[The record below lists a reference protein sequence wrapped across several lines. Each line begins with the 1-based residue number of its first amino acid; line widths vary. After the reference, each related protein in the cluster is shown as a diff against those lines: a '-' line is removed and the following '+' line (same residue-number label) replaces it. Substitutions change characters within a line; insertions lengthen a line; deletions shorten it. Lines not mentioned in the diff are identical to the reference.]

1 MQNEI
6 ESKIKKKICVITDIN
21 GIYGFGHFTRMKFIA
36 NELNFFYDFIFSSIN
51 NESELFSKS
60 NLNLNI
66 ETCKFDEIKKINPYL
81 IIVDSREVDKK
92 YIKRFKKISPVIIV
106 DSVGE
111 ERNFADIV
119 IEMLP
124 NLDDSNFVNIK
135 PFSATILNSNIK
147 PRYDNEAPILVY
159 LGFNNDLKNKAF
171 EIISK
176 IENKKFVFVES
187 QNESENIISKKFS
200 PYIFEN
206 PYSAVITYFG
216 LTAFEC
222 LEAKIPVILL
232 SPTKYHN
239 DLGEKCGDIFF
250 NLGFFEDINIEEAF
264 NKIKKFLF
272 DFDLQNEYKEKSKN
286 IDTEKSIERIKIIID
301 NIEDFKNIECVFC
314 KSKNIEIKN
323 RNAESNLYKCKKCN
337 SLFRKY
343 FLPVSTDYSSK
354 YFIEDYKN
362 QYGKTYEEDEE
373 NLKALAKNRL
383 EIIKSVKPA
392 GKILDLGSA
401 MGFFLKEA
409 SSNGYETEGIEISEY
424 AANYCVKN
432 LNLNVHNIS
441 LLDFEYKEKEYD
453 IITAWYVL
461 EHIYDFD
468 KLLKNILFSI
478 KDGGIF
484 AFAMPNGN
492 GISGK
497 FNKNYFKIVPSDH
510 AFETNPK
517 ALDKFFERYSLKRAH
532 LKNKS
537 VYYDRFCDI
546 FNLKFLE
553 ENKASKKLYDFF
565 AKKYNLG
572 DTFECVYKKN
582 NK

>member
-1 MQNEI
+1 MQN
-6 ESKIKKKICVITDIN
+6 KINKKICIITDIN

-36 NELNFFYDFIFSSIN
+36 NKLQDFYDFIFSSIN
-51 NESELFSKS
+51 NESEMFFQS
-60 NLNLNI
+60 NLNI
-66 ETCKFDEIKKINPYL
+66 ETCKFDEIKKIHPYL

-92 YIKRFKKISPVIIV
+92 YIKRLKRISPIIIV

-124 NLDDSNFVNIK
+124 NLDDSDLVNIK
-135 PFSATILNSNIK
+135 PFSTTVLNSNIK
-147 PRYDNEAPILVY
+147 PKYDSEAPILVY

-176 IENKKFVFVES
+176 IENKKFVFIEA
-187 QNESENIISKKFS
+187 QNESENMISKKFS
-200 PYIFEN
+200 PNIFEN

-222 LEAKIPVILL
+222 IEAGIPVLLL

-239 DLGEKCGDIFF
+239 NLGEKCRDIFF

-264 NKIKKFLF
+264 NKINNFLF
-272 DFDLQNEYKEKSKN
+272 DFNLQNEYKENSKN
-286 IDTEKSIERIKIIID
+286 IDTKKSTERIKIIID
-301 NIEDFKNIECVFC
+301 NIEDFQSIECDFC

-323 RNAESNLYKCKKCN
+323 RNTESNLYKCKKCN
-337 SLFRKY
+337 SLFRK
-343 FLPVSTDYSSK
+343 FFFPISTDYSSK
-354 YFIEDYKN
+354 YFIENYKN

-373 NLKALAKNRL
+373 NLKALAKSRL
-383 EIIKSVKPA
+383 ETIKNIKPT

-409 SSNGYETEGIEISEY
+409 SLNGYETEGIEISEY

-432 LNLNVHNIS
+432 LNLNVYNVS
-441 LLDFEYKEKEYD
+441 LLDFEYKENEYD

-461 EHIYDFD
+461 EHICDFE
-468 KLLKNILFSI
+468 KLLKNILFSL
-478 KDGGIF
+478 KDDGIF

-492 GISGK
+492 GISGR
-497 FNKNYFKIVPSDH
+497 FNKNYFKIVPPDH

-517 ALDKFFERYSLKRAH
+517 ALDKFLKKYSLKKMY
-532 LKNKS
+532 LKNQS
-537 VYYDRFCDI
+537 VYYNRFCDI
-546 FNLKFLE
+546 FNLQFLK
-553 ENKASKKLYDFF
+553 ENKGLKNMYNLF

-572 DTFECVYKKN
+572 DTFECVYKKF
-582 NK
+582 

>member
-1 MQNEI
+1 MQN
-6 ESKIKKKICVITDIN
+6 KINKKICIITDIN

-36 NELNFFYDFIFSSIN
+36 NKLQDFYDFIFSSIN
-51 NESELFSKS
+51 NESEMFFQS
-60 NLNLNI
+60 NLNI
-66 ETCKFDEIKKINPYL
+66 ETCKFDEIKKIHPYL

-92 YIKRFKKISPVIIV
+92 YIKRLKRISPIIIV

-124 NLDDSNFVNIK
+124 NLDDSDLVNIK
-135 PFSATILNSNIK
+135 PFSTTVLNSNIK
-147 PRYDNEAPILVY
+147 PKYDSEAPILVY

-176 IENKKFVFVES
+176 IENKKFVFIEA
-187 QNESENIISKKFS
+187 QNESENMISKKFS
-200 PYIFEN
+200 PNIFEN

-222 LEAKIPVILL
+222 IEAGIPVLLL

-239 DLGEKCGDIFF
+239 NLGEKCRDIFF
-250 NLGFFEDINIEEAF
+250 NLGFFEEVDIEEAF
-264 NKIKKFLF
+264 NKINNFLF
-272 DFDLQNEYKEKSKN
+272 DFNLQNKYKENSKN

-301 NIEDFKNIECVFC
+301 NIEDFQSIECDFC

-323 RNAESNLYKCKKCN
+323 RNSESNLYKCKKCN
-337 SLFRKY
+337 SLFRK
-343 FLPVSTDYSSK
+343 FFFPISTDYSSK

-373 NLKALAKNRL
+373 NLKALAKSRL
-383 EIIKSVKPA
+383 ETIKNIKPT

-409 SSNGYETEGIEISEY
+409 SLNGYETEGIEISEY

-432 LNLNVHNIS
+432 LNLNVYNVS
-441 LLDFEYKEKEYD
+441 LLDFEYKENEYD

-461 EHIYDFD
+461 EHICDFE
-468 KLLKNILFSI
+468 KLLKNILFSL
-478 KDGGIF
+478 KDDGIF

-492 GISGK
+492 GISGR
-497 FNKNYFKIVPSDH
+497 FNKNYFKIVPPDH

-517 ALDKFFERYSLKRAH
+517 ALDKFLKKYSLKKMY
-532 LKNKS
+532 LKNQS
-537 VYYDRFCDI
+537 VYYNRFCDI
-546 FNLKFLE
+546 FNLQFLK
-553 ENKASKKLYDFF
+553 ENKGLKNMYNLF

-572 DTFECVYKKN
+572 DTFECVYKKF
-582 NK
+582 

>member
-1 MQNEI
+1 MQN
-6 ESKIKKKICVITDIN
+6 KINKKICIITDIN

-36 NELNFFYDFIFSSIN
+36 NKLQDFYDFIFSSIN
-51 NESELFSKS
+51 NESEMFFQS
-60 NLNLNI
+60 NLNI
-66 ETCKFDEIKKINPYL
+66 ETCKFDEIKKIHPYL

-92 YIKRFKKISPVIIV
+92 YIKRLKRISPIIIV

-124 NLDDSNFVNIK
+124 NLDDSDLVNIK
-135 PFSATILNSNIK
+135 PFSTTVLNSNIK
-147 PRYDNEAPILVY
+147 PKYDSEAPILVY

-176 IENKKFVFVES
+176 IENKKFVFIEA
-187 QNESENIISKKFS
+187 QNESENMISKKFS
-200 PYIFEN
+200 PNIFEN

-222 LEAKIPVILL
+222 IEAGIPVLLL

-239 DLGEKCGDIFF
+239 NLGEKCRDIFF
-250 NLGFFEDINIEEAF
+250 NLGFFEEVDIEEAF
-264 NKIKKFLF
+264 NKINNFLF
-272 DFDLQNEYKEKSKN
+272 DFNLQNKYKENSKN

-301 NIEDFKNIECVFC
+301 NIEDFQSIECDFC

-323 RNAESNLYKCKKCN
+323 RNSESNLYKCKKCN
-337 SLFRKY
+337 SLFRK
-343 FLPVSTDYSSK
+343 FFFPISTDYSSK

-373 NLKALAKNRL
+373 NLKALAKSRL
-383 EIIKSVKPA
+383 ETIKNIKPT

-409 SSNGYETEGIEISEY
+409 SLNGYETEGIEISEY

-432 LNLNVHNIS
+432 LNLNVYNVS
-441 LLDFEYKEKEYD
+441 LLDFEYKENEYD

-461 EHIYDFD
+461 EHICDFE
-468 KLLKNILFSI
+468 KLLKNILFSL
-478 KDGGIF
+478 KDDGIF

-497 FNKNYFKIVPSDH
+497 FNKNYFKIVPTDH
-510 AFETNPK
+510 AFETNYK
-517 ALDKFFERYSLKRAH
+517 ALDNFLEKYSLKRIH
-532 LKNKS
+532 LENKS
-537 VYYDRFCDI
+537 IYYNRFCDI
-546 FNLKFLE
+546 FNFRFLK
-553 ENKASKKLYDFF
+553 ENKGLKNFYNLF

-572 DTFECVYKKN
+572 DTFECVYRKIK
-582 NK
+582 

>member
-1 MQNEI
+1 MQN
-6 ESKIKKKICVITDIN
+6 KINKKICIITDIN

-36 NELNFFYDFIFSSIN
+36 NKLQDFYDFIFSSIN
-51 NESELFSKS
+51 NESEMFFQS
-60 NLNLNI
+60 NLNI
-66 ETCKFDEIKKINPYL
+66 ETCKFDEIKKIHPYL

-92 YIKRFKKISPVIIV
+92 YIKRLKRISPIIIV

-124 NLDDSNFVNIK
+124 NLDDSDLVNIK
-135 PFSATILNSNIK
+135 PFSTTVLNSNIK
-147 PRYDNEAPILVY
+147 PKYDSEAPILVY

-176 IENKKFVFVES
+176 IENKKFVFIEA
-187 QNESENIISKKFS
+187 QNESENMISKKFS
-200 PYIFEN
+200 PNIFEN

-222 LEAKIPVILL
+222 IEAGIPVLLL

-239 DLGEKCGDIFF
+239 NLGKKCRDIFF

-264 NKIKKFLF
+264 NKINNFLF
-272 DFDLQNEYKEKSKN
+272 DFNLQNEYKENSKN
-286 IDTEKSIERIKIIID
+286 IDTKKSTERIKIIID
-301 NIEDFKNIECVFC
+301 NIEDFQSIECDFC

-323 RNAESNLYKCKKCN
+323 RNSESNLYKCKKCN

-343 FLPVSTDYSSK
+343 FLTVSTDYSSK

-373 NLKALAKNRL
+373 NLKRLAKNRL
-383 EIIKSVKPA
+383 DIIKNIKPE

-409 SSNGYETEGIEISEY
+409 SLNGYETEGIEISEY
-424 AANYCVKN
+424 AANYCVNN

-441 LLDFEYKEKEYD
+441 LLGFEYKKKEYD

-461 EHIYDFD
+461 EHIYNFD
-468 KLLKNILFSI
+468 KLLEKILFSL
-478 KDGGIF
+478 KEDGIF
-484 AFAMPNGN
+484 ALAMPNGN
-492 GISGK
+492 GISGRY
-497 FNKNYFKIVPSDH
+497 NKNYFKIVPTDH
-510 AFETNPK
+510 AFETNYK
-517 ALDKFFERYSLKRAH
+517 ALDNFLKKHSLKRIH
-532 LKNKS
+532 LENKS
-537 VYYDRFCDI
+537 VYYNRFCDI
-546 FNLKFLE
+546 FNLGFLK
-553 ENKASKKLYDFF
+553 ENKGLKNLYNLF

-572 DTFECVYKKN
+572 DTFECVYKKY
-582 NK
+582 

>member
-1 MQNEI
+1 MQN
-6 ESKIKKKICVITDIN
+6 KINKKICIITDIN

-36 NELNFFYDFIFSSIN
+36 NKLQDFYDFIFSSIN
-51 NESELFSKS
+51 NESEMFFQS
-60 NLNLNI
+60 NLNI
-66 ETCKFDEIKKINPYL
+66 ETCKFDEIKKIHPYL

-92 YIKRFKKISPVIIV
+92 YIKRLKRISPIIIV

-124 NLDDSNFVNIK
+124 NLDDSDLVNIK
-135 PFSATILNSNIK
+135 PFSTTVLNSNIK
-147 PRYDNEAPILVY
+147 PKYDSEAPILVY

-176 IENKKFVFVES
+176 IENKKFVFIEA
-187 QNESENIISKKFS
+187 QNESENMISKKFS
-200 PYIFEN
+200 PNIFEN

-222 LEAKIPVILL
+222 IEAGIPVLLL

-239 DLGEKCGDIFF
+239 NLGEKCRDIFF

-264 NKIKKFLF
+264 NKINNFLF
-272 DFDLQNEYKEKSKN
+272 DFNLQNEYKENSKN
-286 IDTEKSIERIKIIID
+286 IDTKKSTERIKIIID
-301 NIEDFKNIECVFC
+301 NIEDFQSIECDFC

-323 RNAESNLYKCKKCN
+323 RNTESNLYKCKKCN
-337 SLFRKY
+337 SLFRK
-343 FLPVSTDYSSK
+343 FFFPISTDYSSK
-354 YFIEDYKN
+354 YFIENYKN

-373 NLKALAKNRL
+373 NLKALAKSRL
-383 EIIKSVKPA
+383 ETIKNIKPT

-409 SSNGYETEGIEISEY
+409 SLNGYETEGIEISEY

-432 LNLNVHNIS
+432 LNLNVYNVS
-441 LLDFEYKEKEYD
+441 LLDFEYKENEYD

-461 EHIYDFD
+461 EHIYNFD
-468 KLLKNILFSI
+468 KLLEKILFSL
-478 KDGGIF
+478 KDDGIF

-497 FNKNYFKIVPSDH
+497 FNKNYFKIVPPDH

-517 ALDKFFERYSLKRAH
+517 ALDKFLKKYSLKKMY
-532 LKNKS
+532 LKNQS
-537 VYYDRFCDI
+537 VYYNRFCDI
-546 FNLKFLE
+546 FNLQFLK
-553 ENKASKKLYDFF
+553 ENKGLKNMYNLF

-572 DTFECVYKKN
+572 DTFECVYKKF
-582 NK
+582 

>member
-1 MQNEI
+1 MQN
-6 ESKIKKKICVITDIN
+6 KINKKICIITDIN

-36 NELNFFYDFIFSSIN
+36 NKLQDFYDFIFSSIN
-51 NESELFSKS
+51 NESEMFFQS
-60 NLNLNI
+60 NLNI
-66 ETCKFDEIKKINPYL
+66 ETCKFDEIKKIHPYL

-92 YIKRFKKISPVIIV
+92 YIKRLKRISPIIIV

-124 NLDDSNFVNIK
+124 NLDDSDLVNIK
-135 PFSATILNSNIK
+135 PFSTTVLNSNIK
-147 PRYDNEAPILVY
+147 PKYDSEAPILVY

-176 IENKKFVFVES
+176 IENKKFVFIEA
-187 QNESENIISKKFS
+187 QNESENMISKKFS
-200 PYIFEN
+200 PNIFEN

-222 LEAKIPVILL
+222 IEAGIPVLLL

-239 DLGEKCGDIFF
+239 NLGEKCRDIFF

-264 NKIKKFLF
+264 NKINNFLF
-272 DFDLQNEYKEKSKN
+272 DFNLQNEYKENSKN
-286 IDTEKSIERIKIIID
+286 IDTKKSTERIKIIID
-301 NIEDFKNIECVFC
+301 NIEDFQSIECDFC

-323 RNAESNLYKCKKCN
+323 RNTESNLYKCKKCN
-337 SLFRKY
+337 SLFRK
-343 FLPVSTDYSSK
+343 FFFPISTDYSSK
-354 YFIEDYKN
+354 YFIENYKN

-373 NLKALAKNRL
+373 NLKALAKSRL
-383 EIIKSVKPA
+383 ETIKNIKPT

-409 SSNGYETEGIEISEY
+409 SLNGYETEGIEISEY

-432 LNLNVHNIS
+432 LNLNVYNVS
-441 LLDFEYKEKEYD
+441 LLDFEYKENEYD

-461 EHIYDFD
+461 EHICDFE
-468 KLLKNILFSI
+468 KLLKNILFSL
-478 KDGGIF
+478 KDDGIF

-497 FNKNYFKIVPSDH
+497 FNKNYFKIVPPDH

-517 ALDKFFERYSLKRAH
+517 ALDKFLKKYSLKKMY
-532 LKNKS
+532 LKNQS
-537 VYYDRFCDI
+537 VYYNRFCDI
-546 FNLKFLE
+546 FNLQFLK
-553 ENKASKKLYDFF
+553 ENKGLKNMYNLF

-572 DTFECVYKKN
+572 DTFECVYKKF
-582 NK
+582 

>member
-6 ESKIKKKICVITDIN
+6 KKICIITDIN

-36 NELNFFYDFIFSSIN
+36 NKLKDFYDFIFSSIN
-51 NESELFSKS
+51 DKSDIYSKS
-60 NLNLNI
+60 NI
-66 ETCKFDEIKKINPYL
+66 ETCKFNEIKNIRPYL
-81 IIVDSREVDKK
+81 TIIDCREIDKK
-92 YIKRFKKISPVIIV
+92 YIKYLKKLSPVIIV

-111 ERNFADIV
+111 ERNFADII

-124 NLDDSNFVNIK
+124 NLENGDLVNIK
-135 PFSATILNSNIK
+135 PFSTTVLNSNIK
-147 PRYDNEAPILVY
+147 PKYDSEAPILVY

-176 IENKKFVFVES
+176 IENKKFVFIEA
-187 QNESENIISKKFS
+187 QNESENMISKKFS
-200 PYIFEN
+200 PNIFEN

-222 LEAKIPVILL
+222 IEAGIPVLLL

-239 DLGEKCGDIFF
+239 NLGEKCRDIFF

-264 NKIKKFLF
+264 NKINNFLF
-272 DFDLQNEYKEKSKN
+272 DFNLQNEYKENSKN
-286 IDTEKSIERIKIIID
+286 IDTKKSTERIKIIID
-301 NIEDFKNIECVFC
+301 NIEDFQSIECDFC

-323 RNAESNLYKCKKCN
+323 RNSESNLYKCKKCN

-373 NLKALAKNRL
+373 NLKRLAKSRL
-383 EIIKSVKPA
+383 ETIKNIKPT

-409 SSNGYETEGIEISEY
+409 SLNGYETEGIEISQY

-432 LNLNVHNIS
+432 LNLNVYNVS
-441 LLDFEYKEKEYD
+441 LLDFEYKENEYD

-461 EHIYDFD
+461 EHICDFE
-468 KLLKNILFSI
+468 KLLKNILFSL
-478 KDGGIF
+478 KDDGIF

-492 GISGK
+492 GISGR
-497 FNKNYFKIVPSDH
+497 FNKNYFKIVPPDH

-517 ALDKFFERYSLKRAH
+517 ALDKFLKKYSLKKMY
-532 LKNKS
+532 LKNQS
-537 VYYDRFCDI
+537 VYYNRFCDI
-546 FNLKFLE
+546 FNLQFLK
-553 ENKASKKLYDFF
+553 ENKGLKNMYNLF

-572 DTFECVYKKN
+572 DTFECVYKKF
-582 NK
+582 

>member
-1 MQNEI
+1 MQN
-6 ESKIKKKICVITDIN
+6 KINKKICIITDIN

-36 NELNFFYDFIFSSIN
+36 NKLKDFYDFIFSSIN
-51 NESELFSKS
+51 NESEMFFQS
-60 NLNLNI
+60 NLNI
-66 ETCKFDEIKKINPYL
+66 ETCKFDEIKKIHPYL

-92 YIKRFKKISPVIIV
+92 YIKRLKRISPIIIV

-124 NLDDSNFVNIK
+124 NLDDSDLVNIK
-135 PFSATILNSNIK
+135 PFSTTVLNSNIK
-147 PRYDNEAPILVY
+147 PKYDSEAPILVY

-176 IENKKFVFVES
+176 IENKKFVFIEA
-187 QNESENIISKKFS
+187 QNESENMISKKFS
-200 PYIFEN
+200 PNIFEN
-206 PYSAVITYFG
+206 SYSAVITYFG

-222 LEAKIPVILL
+222 IEAGIPVLLL

-239 DLGEKCGDIFF
+239 NLGEKCRDIFF

-264 NKIKKFLF
+264 NKINNFLF
-272 DFDLQNEYKEKSKN
+272 DFNLQNEYKENSKN
-286 IDTEKSIERIKIIID
+286 IDTKKSTERIKIIID
-301 NIEDFKNIECVFC
+301 NIEDFQSIECDFC

-323 RNAESNLYKCKKCN
+323 RNSESNLYKCKKCN

-373 NLKALAKNRL
+373 NLKALAKSRL
-383 EIIKSVKPA
+383 ETIKNIKPT

-409 SSNGYETEGIEISEY
+409 SLNGYETEGIEISEY

-432 LNLNVHNIS
+432 LNLNVYNVS
-441 LLDFEYKEKEYD
+441 LLDFEYKENEYD

-461 EHIYDFD
+461 EHICDFE
-468 KLLKNILFSI
+468 KLLKNILFSL
-478 KDGGIF
+478 KDDGIF

-492 GISGK
+492 GISGR
-497 FNKNYFKIVPSDH
+497 FNKNYFKIVPPDH

-517 ALDKFFERYSLKRAH
+517 ALDKFLKKYSLKKMY
-532 LKNKS
+532 LKNQS
-537 VYYDRFCDI
+537 VYYNRFCDI
-546 FNLKFLE
+546 FNLQFLK
-553 ENKASKKLYDFF
+553 ENKGLKNMYNLF

-572 DTFECVYKKN
+572 DTFECVYKKF
-582 NK
+582 

>member
-6 ESKIKKKICVITDIN
+6 ENKTKKKICVITDIN
-21 GIYGFGHFTRMKFIA
+21 GIYGLGHFTRMKFIA
-36 NELNFFYDFIFSSIN
+36 NKLNFFYDFIFSSIN
-51 NESELFSKS
+51 NESELFFKS

-81 IIVDSREVDKK
+81 IIVDSREVGKK
-92 YIKRFKKISPVIIV
+92 YIKRLKKISPVIIV

-124 NLDDSNFVNIK
+124 NLDDSDFVNIK
-135 PFSATILNSNIK
+135 PFSSTILNSNIK

-176 IENKKFVFVES
+176 IENKKFVFIES

-200 PYIFEN
+200 PDIFEN

-222 LEAKIPVILL
+222 IEAKIPVILL

-264 NKIKKFLF
+264 NKIKNFLF

-424 AANYCVKN
+424 AANYCVNN

-461 EHIYDFD
+461 EHIYDFE
-468 KLLKNILFSI
+468 KLLKNILFSL

-492 GISGK
+492 GISGRH
-497 FNKNYFKIVPSDH
+497 NKNYFKIVPSDH

-517 ALDKFFERYSLKRAH
+517 ALDNFLKNYSLKRAH

-546 FNLKFLE
+546 FNLKFLK
-553 ENKASKKLYDFF
+553 ENKTSKKLYNLF
-565 AKKYNLG
+565 AEKYNLG
-572 DTFECVYKKN
+572 DTFECVYKKIR
-582 NK
+582 

>member
-1 MQNEI
+1 MQN
-6 ESKIKKKICVITDIN
+6 KINKKICIITDIN

-36 NELNFFYDFIFSSIN
+36 NKLQDFYDFIFSSIN
-51 NESELFSKS
+51 NESEMFFQS
-60 NLNLNI
+60 NLNI
-66 ETCKFDEIKKINPYL
+66 ETCKFDEIKKIHPYL

-92 YIKRFKKISPVIIV
+92 YIKRLKRISPIIIV

-124 NLDDSNFVNIK
+124 NLDDSDLVNIK
-135 PFSATILNSNIK
+135 PFSTTVLNSNIK
-147 PRYDNEAPILVY
+147 PKYDSEAPILVY

-176 IENKKFVFVES
+176 IENKKFVFIEA
-187 QNESENIISKKFS
+187 QNESENMISKKFS
-200 PYIFEN
+200 PNIFEN

-222 LEAKIPVILL
+222 IEAGIPVLLL

-239 DLGEKCGDIFF
+239 NLGEKCRDIFF
-250 NLGFFEDINIEEAF
+250 NLGFFEDINIEETF
-264 NKIKKFLF
+264 NKINNFLF
-272 DFDLQNEYKEKSKN
+272 DFNLQNEYKENSKN
-286 IDTEKSIERIKIIID
+286 IDTKKSTERIKIIID
-301 NIEDFKNIECVFC
+301 NIEDFQSIECDFC

-323 RNAESNLYKCKKCN
+323 RNSESNLYKCKKCN

-373 NLKALAKNRL
+373 NLKALAKSRL
-383 EIIKSVKPA
+383 ETIKNIKPT

-409 SSNGYETEGIEISEY
+409 SLNGYETEGIEISQY

-432 LNLNVHNIS
+432 LNLNVYNVS
-441 LLDFEYKEKEYD
+441 LLDFEYKENEYD

-461 EHIYDFD
+461 EHICDFE
-468 KLLKNILFSI
+468 KLLKNILFSL
-478 KDGGIF
+478 KDDGIF

-492 GISGK
+492 GISGR
-497 FNKNYFKIVPSDH
+497 FNKNYFKIVPPDH

-517 ALDKFFERYSLKRAH
+517 ALDKFLKKYSLKKMY
-532 LKNKS
+532 LKNQS
-537 VYYDRFCDI
+537 VYYNRFCDI
-546 FNLKFLE
+546 FNLQFLK
-553 ENKASKKLYDFF
+553 ENKGLKNMYNLF

-572 DTFECVYKKN
+572 DTFECVYKKF
-582 NK
+582 

>member
-6 ESKIKKKICVITDIN
+6 KKICIITDIN

-36 NELNFFYDFIFSSIN
+36 NKLQNFYNFIFSSIN
-51 NESELFSKS
+51 DESELYYQLKEKK
-60 NLNLNI
+60 NI
-66 ETCKFDEIKKINPYL
+66 ETCKFNEIKNISPYL
-81 IIVDSREVDKK
+81 IIVDCREVNKK
-92 YIKRFKKISPVIIV
+92 YIKQLKKISPVIIV

-111 ERNFADIV
+111 ERKFADIV

-124 NLDDSNFVNIK
+124 NLDDSDLVNIK
-135 PFSATILNSNIK
+135 PFSLTVLNSNIK
-147 PRYDNEAPILVY
+147 PKYDSEAPILVY

-171 EIISK
+171 QIISK
-176 IENKKFVFVES
+176 IKNKKFIFIES
-187 QNESENIISKKFS
+187 EIESENIISKKFS
-200 PYIFEN
+200 PDIFEN

-222 LEAKIPVILL
+222 IESKIPVILL

-239 DLGEKCGDIFF
+239 DLGIKCENIFF

-264 NKIKKFLF
+264 YKINEFLF
-272 DFDLQNEYKEKSKN
+272 NFDLQNKYREKSKN
-286 IDTEKSIERIKIIID
+286 IESKKSIDRIKTIID
-301 NIEDFKNIECVFC
+301 NIQYFKNIRCPFC
-314 KSKNIEIKN
+314 ESKNIEIKN

-343 FLPVSTDYSSK
+343 FIPISTDYSSK

-373 NLKALAKNRL
+373 NLKALAKKRL
-383 EIIKSVKPA
+383 KIINDIKPS

-409 SSNGYETEGIEISEY
+409 SLNGYETEGIEISEY
-424 AANYCVKN
+424 AANYCVNN

-461 EHIYDFD
+461 EHINDFG
-468 KLLKNILFSI
+468 KLLKKILFSL
-478 KDGGIF
+478 KEDGIL
-484 AFAMPNGN
+484 ALAMPNGN
-492 GISGK
+492 GISGRY
-497 FNKNYFKIVPSDH
+497 NKNYFKIVPLDH
-510 AFETNPK
+510 AFEINPK
-517 ALDKFFERYSLKRAH
+517 ALDRFLKKYSLKRMH
-532 LKNKS
+532 FENQS
-537 VYYDRFCDI
+537 VYYNRFCDI
-546 FNLKFLE
+546 FNLKLLK
-553 ENKASKKLYDFF
+553 ENKTSKKLYDFF
-565 AKKYNLG
+565 AKKYNFG
-572 DTFECVYKKN
+572 DTFECVYKRY
-582 NK
+582 

>member
-1 MQNEI
+1 MQN
-6 ESKIKKKICVITDIN
+6 KINKKICIITDIN

-36 NELNFFYDFIFSSIN
+36 NKLQDFYDFIFSSIN
-51 NESELFSKS
+51 NESEMFFQS
-60 NLNLNI
+60 NLNI
-66 ETCKFDEIKKINPYL
+66 ETCKFDEIKKIHPYL

-92 YIKRFKKISPVIIV
+92 YIKRLKRISPIIIV

-124 NLDDSNFVNIK
+124 NLDDSDLVNIK
-135 PFSATILNSNIK
+135 PFSTTVLNSNIK
-147 PRYDNEAPILVY
+147 PKYDSEAPILVY

-176 IENKKFVFVES
+176 IENKKFVFIEA
-187 QNESENIISKKFS
+187 QNESENMISKKFS
-200 PYIFEN
+200 PNIFEN

-222 LEAKIPVILL
+222 IEAGIPVLLL

-239 DLGEKCGDIFF
+239 NLGEKCRDIFF

-264 NKIKKFLF
+264 NKINNFLF
-272 DFDLQNEYKEKSKN
+272 DFNLQNEYKENSKN
-286 IDTEKSIERIKIIID
+286 IDTKKSTERIKIIID
-301 NIEDFKNIECVFC
+301 NIEDFQSIECDFC

-323 RNAESNLYKCKKCN
+323 RNTESNLYKCKKCN
-337 SLFRKY
+337 SLFRK
-343 FLPVSTDYSSK
+343 FFFPISTDYSSK

-373 NLKALAKNRL
+373 NLKALAKSRL
-383 EIIKSVKPA
+383 ETIKNIKPT

-409 SSNGYETEGIEISEY
+409 SLNGYETEGIEISEY

-432 LNLNVHNIS
+432 LNLNVYNVS
-441 LLDFEYKEKEYD
+441 LLDFEYKENEYD

-461 EHIYDFD
+461 EHIYNFD
-468 KLLKNILFSI
+468 KLLEKILFSL
-478 KDGGIF
+478 KDDGIF

-492 GISGK
+492 GISGR
-497 FNKNYFKIVPSDH
+497 FNKNYFKIVPPDH

-517 ALDKFFERYSLKRAH
+517 ALDKFLKKYSLKKMY
-532 LKNKS
+532 LKNQS
-537 VYYDRFCDI
+537 VYYNRFCDI
-546 FNLKFLE
+546 FNLQFLK
-553 ENKASKKLYDFF
+553 ENKGLKNMYNLF

-572 DTFECVYKKN
+572 DTFECVYKKF
-582 NK
+582 

>member
-6 ESKIKKKICVITDIN
+6 KKICIITDIN

-36 NELNFFYDFIFSSIN
+36 NKLQNFYNFIFSSIN
-51 NESELFSKS
+51 DEGELYSQLKEKK
-60 NLNLNI
+60 NI
-66 ETCKFDEIKKINPYL
+66 ETCKFNEIKNISPYL
-81 IIVDSREVDKK
+81 IIVDCREVNKK
-92 YIKRFKKISPVIIV
+92 YIKQLKKISPVIIV

-111 ERNFADIV
+111 ERKFADIV

-124 NLDDSNFVNIK
+124 NLDDSDLVNIK
-135 PFSATILNSNIK
+135 PFSLTVLNSNIK
-147 PRYDNEAPILVY
+147 PKYDSEAPILVY

-171 EIISK
+171 QIISK
-176 IENKKFVFVES
+176 IKNKKFIFIES
-187 QNESENIISKKFS
+187 EIESENIISKKFS
-200 PYIFEN
+200 PDIFEN

-222 LEAKIPVILL
+222 IESKIPVILL

-239 DLGEKCGDIFF
+239 DLGIKCENIFF

-264 NKIKKFLF
+264 YKINEFLF
-272 DFDLQNEYKEKSKN
+272 NFDLQNEYREKSKN
-286 IDTEKSIERIKIIID
+286 IESEKSIDRIKTIID
-301 NIEDFKNIECVFC
+301 NIQYFKNIRCPFC
-314 KSKNIEIKN
+314 ESKNIEIKN

-343 FLPVSTDYSSK
+343 FIPISTDYSSK

-373 NLKALAKNRL
+373 NLKALAKKRL
-383 EIIKSVKPA
+383 KIINDIKPS

-409 SSNGYETEGIEISEY
+409 SLNGYETEGIEISEY
-424 AANYCVKN
+424 AANYCVNN

-461 EHIYDFD
+461 EHINDFG
-468 KLLKNILFSI
+468 KLLKKILFSL
-478 KDGGIF
+478 KEDGIL
-484 AFAMPNGN
+484 ALAMPNGN
-492 GISGK
+492 GISGRY
-497 FNKNYFKIVPSDH
+497 NKNYFKIVPLDH
-510 AFETNPK
+510 AFEINPK
-517 ALDKFFERYSLKRAH
+517 ALDRFLKKYSLKRMH
-532 LKNKS
+532 FENQS
-537 VYYDRFCDI
+537 VYYNRFCDI
-546 FNLKFLE
+546 FNLKLLK
-553 ENKASKKLYDFF
+553 ENKTSKKLYDFF
-565 AKKYNLG
+565 AKKYNFG
-572 DTFECVYKKN
+572 DTFECVYKRY
-582 NK
+582 

>member
-6 ESKIKKKICVITDIN
+6 ESKTKKKICVITDIN

-36 NELNFFYDFIFSSIN
+36 NKLNFFYDFIFSSIN

-81 IIVDSREVDKK
+81 IIVDCREVGKK
-92 YIKRFKKISPVIIV
+92 YIKRLKKISPVIIV

-124 NLDDSNFVNIK
+124 NLDDSDFVNIK

-200 PYIFEN
+200 PDIFEN

-264 NKIKKFLF
+264 NKIKNFLF
-272 DFDLQNEYKEKSKN
+272 DLDLQNEYKEKSKN

-301 NIEDFKNIECVFC
+301 NIEDFKNIECIFC

-468 KLLKNILFSI
+468 KLLKNILFSL

-546 FNLKFLE
+546 FNLKFLK
-553 ENKASKKLYDFF
+553 ENKTSKNLYNLF
-565 AKKYNLG
+565 AEKYNLG
-572 DTFECVYKKN
+572 DTFECIYKKIE
-582 NK
+582 

>member
-1 MQNEI
+1 MQN
-6 ESKIKKKICVITDIN
+6 KINKKICIITDIN

-36 NELNFFYDFIFSSIN
+36 NKLQDFYDFIFSSIN
-51 NESELFSKS
+51 NESEMFFQS
-60 NLNLNI
+60 NLNI
-66 ETCKFDEIKKINPYL
+66 ETCKFDEIKKIHPYL

-92 YIKRFKKISPVIIV
+92 YIKRLKRISPIIIV

-124 NLDDSNFVNIK
+124 NLDDSDLVNIK
-135 PFSATILNSNIK
+135 PFSTTVLNSNIK
-147 PRYDNEAPILVY
+147 PKYDSEAPILVY

-176 IENKKFVFVES
+176 IENKKFVFIEA
-187 QNESENIISKKFS
+187 QNESENMISKKFS
-200 PYIFEN
+200 PNIFEN

-222 LEAKIPVILL
+222 IEARIPVLLL

-239 DLGEKCGDIFF
+239 NLGEKCRDIFF
-250 NLGFFEDINIEEAF
+250 NLGFFEDINIEETF
-264 NKIKKFLF
+264 NKINNFLF
-272 DFDLQNEYKEKSKN
+272 DFNLQNEYKENSKN
-286 IDTEKSIERIKIIID
+286 IDTKKSTERIKIIID
-301 NIEDFKNIECVFC
+301 NIEDFQSIECDFC

-323 RNAESNLYKCKKCN
+323 RNAESNLYKCRKCN

-373 NLKALAKNRL
+373 NLKRLAKSRL
-383 EIIKSVKPA
+383 ETIKNIKPT

-409 SSNGYETEGIEISEY
+409 SLNGYETEGIEISEY

-432 LNLNVHNIS
+432 LNLNVYNVS
-441 LLDFEYKEKEYD
+441 LLDFEYKENEYD

-461 EHIYDFD
+461 EHICDFE
-468 KLLKNILFSI
+468 KLLKNILFSL
-478 KDGGIF
+478 KDDGIF

-492 GISGK
+492 GISGR
-497 FNKNYFKIVPSDH
+497 FNKNYFKIVPPDH

-517 ALDKFFERYSLKRAH
+517 ALDKFLKQYSLKKMY
-532 LKNKS
+532 LKNQS
-537 VYYDRFCDI
+537 VYYNRFCDI
-546 FNLKFLE
+546 FNLQFLK
-553 ENKASKKLYDFF
+553 ENKGLKNMYNLF

-572 DTFECVYKKN
+572 DTFECVYKKF
-582 NK
+582 

>member
-6 ESKIKKKICVITDIN
+6 KKICIITDIN

-36 NELNFFYDFIFSSIN
+36 NKLKNFYDFIFSSIN
-51 NESELFSKS
+51 NESEMFFQS
-60 NLNLNI
+60 NLNI
-66 ETCKFDEIKKINPYL
+66 ETCKFDEIKKIHPYL
-81 IIVDSREVDKK
+81 IIVDSREIDKK
-92 YIKRFKKISPVIIV
+92 YIKRLKRISPIIIV

-124 NLDDSNFVNIK
+124 NLDDSDLVNIK
-135 PFSATILNSNIK
+135 PFFTTILNSNIK
-147 PRYDNEAPILVY
+147 PKYESEAPILVY
-159 LGFNNDLKNKAF
+159 LGFNNRLKNKAF

-187 QNESENIISKKFS
+187 ENENENIISKNFS
-200 PYIFEN
+200 PDIFEN
-206 PYSAVITYFG
+206 SYSAVITYFG

-222 LEAKIPVILL
+222 IEAKIPVILL

-239 DLGEKCGDIFF
+239 DLGEKCKDIFF
-250 NLGFFEDINIEEAF
+250 NLGFFEEVDIEEAF
-264 NKIKKFLF
+264 NEINNFLF
-272 DFDLQNEYKEKSKN
+272 DFNLQNKYKENSKN

-301 NIEDFKNIECVFC
+301 NIADFKNIKCPFC
-314 KSKNIEIKN
+314 KSKNIKLKN

-337 SLFRKY
+337 SLFRK
-343 FLPVSTDYSSK
+343 FFFPISTDYSSK

-373 NLKALAKNRL
+373 NLKRLAKNRL
-383 EIIKSVKPA
+383 DIIKNIKPE

-409 SSNGYETEGIEISEY
+409 SLNGYETEGIEISEY
-424 AANYCVKN
+424 AANYCVSS

-441 LLDFEYKEKEYD
+441 LLDFEYKKKEYD

-461 EHIYDFD
+461 EHICDFD
-468 KLLKNILFSI
+468 KLLKNILFSL
-478 KDGGIF
+478 KEGGIISL
-484 AFAMPNGN
+484 AMPNGN

-517 ALDKFFERYSLKRAH
+517 ALDNFLKKYSLKRMY

-537 VYYDRFCDI
+537 VYYNRFCDI
-546 FNLKFLE
+546 FNLKFLK
-553 ENKASKKLYDFF
+553 ENKTSKNLYNSF

-572 DTFECVYKKN
+572 DTFECIYRKIK
-582 NK
+582 

>member
-1 MQNEI
+1 MQNEMQ
-6 ESKIKKKICVITDIN
+6 SNIKKKICIITDIN
-21 GIYGFGHFTRMKFIA
+21 RIYGFGHFTRMKFIA
-36 NELNFFYDFIFSSIN
+36 NKLALFYDFIFSSIN
-51 NESELFSKS
+51 NESELFSKLKS
-60 NLNLNI
+60 NI
-66 ETCKFDEIKKINPYL
+66 ETCKFDEIKKIVPYL

-92 YIKRFKKISPVIIV
+92 YIKRLKKISPVIIV

-124 NLDDSNFVNIK
+124 NLDNSDLVNIK
-135 PFSATILNSNIK
+135 PFSATVLNSNIK
-147 PRYDNEAPILVY
+147 PRYDSEAPILVY
-159 LGFNNDLKNKAF
+159 LGFNNNLKNKAF

-176 IENKKFVFVES
+176 IKNKKFVFIEY

-200 PYIFEN
+200 PDIFEN

-222 LEAKIPVILL
+222 IETKIPVILI

-239 DLGEKCGDIFF
+239 DLGKKCGDIFF
-250 NLGFFEDINIEEAF
+250 NLGFFKYINLEEAF
-264 NKIKKFLF
+264 NKINNFLF
-272 DFDLQNEYKEKSKN
+272 DFDLQNEYKENSKN

-301 NIEDFKNIECVFC
+301 NIENFKNIECAFC

-383 EIIKSVKPA
+383 EIIKKIKPA

-424 AANYCVKN
+424 AANYCVNN

-461 EHIYDFD
+461 EHIGDFE
-468 KLLKNILFSI
+468 KLLKKILFSL
-478 KDGGIF
+478 KDDGIL
-484 AFAMPNGN
+484 ALAMPNGN

-517 ALDKFFERYSLKRAH
+517 SLDKFFKKYSLKRIY
-532 LKNKS
+532 LKNGS
-537 VYYDRFCDI
+537 VYYNRFCDI
-546 FNLKFLE
+546 FNLKFLK
-553 ENKASKKLYDFF
+553 ENKTSKNFYDFI

-572 DTFECVYKKN
+572 DTFECIYKKIE
-582 NK
+582 

>member
-1 MQNEI
+1 MQN
-6 ESKIKKKICVITDIN
+6 KINKKICIITDIN

-36 NELNFFYDFIFSSIN
+36 NKLQDFYDFIFSSIN
-51 NESELFSKS
+51 NESEMFFQS
-60 NLNLNI
+60 NLNI
-66 ETCKFDEIKKINPYL
+66 ETCKFDEIKKIHPYL

-92 YIKRFKKISPVIIV
+92 YIKRLKRISPIIIV

-124 NLDDSNFVNIK
+124 NLDDSDLVNIK
-135 PFSATILNSNIK
+135 PFFTTILNSNIK
-147 PRYDNEAPILVY
+147 PKYESEAPILVY

-176 IENKKFVFVES
+176 IENKKFVFIEA
-187 QNESENIISKKFS
+187 QNESENMISKKFS
-200 PYIFEN
+200 PNIFEN

-222 LEAKIPVILL
+222 IEAGIPVLLL

-239 DLGEKCGDIFF
+239 NLGEKCRDIFF
-250 NLGFFEDINIEEAF
+250 NLGFFEDINIEETF
-264 NKIKKFLF
+264 NKINNFLF
-272 DFDLQNEYKEKSKN
+272 DFNLQNEYKENSKN
-286 IDTEKSIERIKIIID
+286 IDTKKSTERIKIIID
-301 NIEDFKNIECVFC
+301 NIEDFQSIECDFC

-323 RNAESNLYKCKKCN
+323 RNSESNLYKCKKCN

-373 NLKALAKNRL
+373 NLKALAKSRL
-383 EIIKSVKPA
+383 ETIKNIKPT

-409 SSNGYETEGIEISEY
+409 SLNGYETEGIEISEY

-432 LNLNVHNIS
+432 LNLNVYNVS
-441 LLDFEYKEKEYD
+441 LLDFEYKENEYD

-461 EHIYDFD
+461 EHICDFE
-468 KLLKNILFSI
+468 KLLKNILFSL
-478 KDGGIF
+478 KDDGIF

-492 GISGK
+492 GISGR
-497 FNKNYFKIVPSDH
+497 FNKNYFKIVPPDH

-517 ALDKFFERYSLKRAH
+517 ALDKFFKKYSLKKMY
-532 LKNKS
+532 LKNQS
-537 VYYDRFCDI
+537 VYYNRFCDI
-546 FNLKFLE
+546 FNLQFLK
-553 ENKASKKLYDFF
+553 ENKTSKNLYDLF

-572 DTFECVYKKN
+572 DTFECVYKKF
-582 NK
+582 

>member
-1 MQNEI
+1 MQN
-6 ESKIKKKICVITDIN
+6 KINKKICIITDIN

-36 NELNFFYDFIFSSIN
+36 NKLQDFYDFIFSSIN
-51 NESELFSKS
+51 NESEMFFQS
-60 NLNLNI
+60 NLNI
-66 ETCKFDEIKKINPYL
+66 ETCKFDEIKKIHPYL

-92 YIKRFKKISPVIIV
+92 YIKRLKRISPIIIV

-124 NLDDSNFVNIK
+124 NLDDSDLVNIK
-135 PFSATILNSNIK
+135 PFSTTVLNSNIK
-147 PRYDNEAPILVY
+147 PKYDSEAPILVY

-176 IENKKFVFVES
+176 IENKKFVFIEA
-187 QNESENIISKKFS
+187 QNESENMISKKFS
-200 PYIFEN
+200 PNIFEN

-222 LEAKIPVILL
+222 IEARIPVLLL

-239 DLGEKCGDIFF
+239 NLGEKCRDIFF
-250 NLGFFEDINIEEAF
+250 NLGFFEDINIEETF
-264 NKIKKFLF
+264 NKINNFLF
-272 DFDLQNEYKEKSKN
+272 DFNLQNEYKENSKN
-286 IDTEKSIERIKIIID
+286 IDTKKSTERIKIIID
-301 NIEDFKNIECVFC
+301 NIEDFQSIECDFC

-323 RNAESNLYKCKKCN
+323 RNAESNLYKCRKCN

-373 NLKALAKNRL
+373 NLKRLAKSRL
-383 EIIKSVKPA
+383 ETIKNIKPT

-409 SSNGYETEGIEISEY
+409 SLNGYETEGIEISQY

-432 LNLNVHNIS
+432 LNLNVYNVS
-441 LLDFEYKEKEYD
+441 LLDFEYKENEYD

-461 EHIYDFD
+461 EHICDFE
-468 KLLKNILFSI
+468 KLLKNILFSL
-478 KDGGIF
+478 KDDGIF

-492 GISGK
+492 GISGR
-497 FNKNYFKIVPSDH
+497 FNKNYFKIVPPDH

-517 ALDKFFERYSLKRAH
+517 ALDKFLKQYSLKKMY
-532 LKNKS
+532 LKNQS
-537 VYYDRFCDI
+537 VYYNRFCDI
-546 FNLKFLE
+546 FNLQFLK
-553 ENKASKKLYDFF
+553 ENKGLKNMYNLF

-572 DTFECVYKKN
+572 DTFECVYKKF
-582 NK
+582 

>member
-1 MQNEI
+1 MQN
-6 ESKIKKKICVITDIN
+6 KINKKICIITDIN

-36 NELNFFYDFIFSSIN
+36 NKLQDFYDFIFSSIN
-51 NESELFSKS
+51 NESEMFFQS
-60 NLNLNI
+60 NLNI
-66 ETCKFDEIKKINPYL
+66 ETCKFDEIKKIHPYL

-92 YIKRFKKISPVIIV
+92 YIKRLKRISPIIIV

-124 NLDDSNFVNIK
+124 NLDDSDLVNIK
-135 PFSATILNSNIK
+135 PFSTTVLNSNIK
-147 PRYDNEAPILVY
+147 PKYDSEAPILVY

-176 IENKKFVFVES
+176 IENKKFVFIEA
-187 QNESENIISKKFS
+187 QNESENMISKKFS
-200 PYIFEN
+200 PNIFEN

-222 LEAKIPVILL
+222 IEAGIPVLLL

-239 DLGEKCGDIFF
+239 NLGEKCRDIFF

-264 NKIKKFLF
+264 NKINNFLF
-272 DFDLQNEYKEKSKN
+272 DFNLQNEYKENSKN
-286 IDTEKSIERIKIIID
+286 IDTEKSTERIKIIID
-301 NIEDFKNIECVFC
+301 NIEDFQSIECDFC

-323 RNAESNLYKCKKCN
+323 RNSESNLYKCKKCN

-373 NLKALAKNRL
+373 NLKALAKSRL
-383 EIIKSVKPA
+383 DIIKNIKPE

-409 SSNGYETEGIEISEY
+409 SLNGYETEGIEISEY

-432 LNLNVHNIS
+432 LNLNVYNVS
-441 LLDFEYKEKEYD
+441 LLDFEYKENEYD

-461 EHIYDFD
+461 EHLLCFE
-468 KLLKNILFSI
+468 KLLKNILFSL
-478 KDGGIF
+478 KDDGIF

-492 GISGK
+492 GISGR
-497 FNKNYFKIVPSDH
+497 FNKNYFKIVPPDH

-517 ALDKFFERYSLKRAH
+517 ALDKFLKKYSLKKMY
-532 LKNKS
+532 LKNQS
-537 VYYDRFCDI
+537 VYYNRFCDI
-546 FNLKFLE
+546 FNLQFLK
-553 ENKASKKLYDFF
+553 ENKTSKNLYDLF

-572 DTFECVYKKN
+572 DTFECVYKKF
-582 NK
+582 